1 MKKQIQGNK
10 KQNKKLRRRKHTEPT
25 RRKQIV
31 LPLNNK

>member
-1 MKKQIQGNK
+1 MKKQIYG
-10 KQNKKLRRRKHTEPT
+10 NKKLRRRKHTEPT

>member
-1 MKKQIQGNK
+1 MKKQIHGNK

-25 RRKQIV
+25 RRKQII